1 MKAVYNTKE
10 DNDVLFT
17 EATDML
23 TQKELALLYAKSI
36 RDLKLE
42 IRSLEEER
50 VKCFNLYRR
59 RWIDTRI
66 ANIQEIVNIKY
77 AV

>member
-1 MKAVYNTKE
+1 
-10 DNDVLFT
+10 
-17 EATDML
+17 ML
-23 TQKELALLYAKSI
+23 TERELALLLAKSI

-42 IRSLEEER
+42 LKALGIER
-50 VKCFNLYRR
+50 QTCFNLYRR

-66 ANIQEIVNIKY
+66 ANIQEIVKQRE

>member
-1 MKAVYNTKE
+1 
-10 DNDVLFT
+10 
-17 EATDML
+17 ML
-23 TQKELALLYAKSI
+23 TERELALLNAKSI

-42 IRSLEEER
+42 VKSLEEER

-66 ANIQEIVNIKY
+66 AIVQEIVNQKN
-77 AV
+77 AL

>member
-1 MKAVYNTKE
+1 
-10 DNDVLFT
+10 
-17 EATDML
+17 ML
-23 TQKELALLYAKSI
+23 TEKELALLLAKSI

-42 IRSLEEER
+42 VKALEIER
-50 VKCFNLYRR
+50 LKCFNLYRR

-66 ANIQEIVNIKY
+66 AKIQEIVNQKE

>member
-1 MKAVYNTKE
+1 
-10 DNDVLFT
+10 
-17 EATDML
+17 ML
-23 TQKELALLYAKSI
+23 TEKELALLYAKSI

-42 IRSLEEER
+42 IKSLEEER
-50 VKCFNLYRR
+50 VRCSNLYRR

-66 ANIQEIVNIKY
+66 ANIQEIVNTKN

>member
-1 MKAVYNTKE
+1 MFSSQK
-10 DNDVLFT
+10 
-17 EATDML
+17 ATDML
-23 TQKELALLYAKSI
+23 TERELALLYAKSI
-36 RDLKLE
+36 RDLRLE
-42 IRSLEEER
+42 IKSLEEER

-66 ANIQEIVNIKY
+66 ANIQEIVNTKN

>member
-1 MKAVYNTKE
+1 
-10 DNDVLFT
+10 
-17 EATDML
+17 ML
-23 TQKELALLYAKSI
+23 TEKELALLLAKSI

-42 IRSLEEER
+42 IQALETER
-50 VKCFNLYRR
+50 LSCFNLYRR

-66 ANIQEIVNIKY
+66 ANIQEIVNQKE

>member
-1 MKAVYNTKE
+1 
-10 DNDVLFT
+10 
-17 EATDML
+17 ML
-23 TQKELALLYAKSI
+23 TERELALLNAKSI

-42 IRSLEEER
+42 IKSLEDER

-66 ANIQEIVNIKY
+66 ANIQEIVKQKD

>member
-1 MKAVYNTKE
+1 
-10 DNDVLFT
+10 
-17 EATDML
+17 ML
-23 TQKELALLYAKSI
+23 TEKELALLFAKSI

-42 IRSLEEER
+42 IKALETER
-50 VKCFNLYRR
+50 LKCFNLYRR

-66 ANIQEIVNIKY
+66 ANIQEIVNQKE

>member
-1 MKAVYNTKE
+1 
-10 DNDVLFT
+10 
-17 EATDML
+17 ML
-23 TQKELALLYAKSI
+23 TERELALLLAKSI

-42 IRSLEEER
+42 IKALETER
-50 VKCFNLYRR
+50 LKCFNLYRR

-66 ANIQEIVNIKY
+66 ANIQEIVNQKE

>member
-1 MKAVYNTKE
+1 
-10 DNDVLFT
+10 
-17 EATDML
+17 ML
-23 TQKELALLYAKSI
+23 TEKELALLLAKSI

-42 IRSLEEER
+42 IKALETER
-50 VKCFNLYRR
+50 LACFNLYRR

-66 ANIQEIVNIKY
+66 ANIQEIVKQKE

>member
-1 MKAVYNTKE
+1 
-10 DNDVLFT
+10 
-17 EATDML
+17 ML
-23 TQKELALLYAKSI
+23 TEKELALLLAKSI

-42 IRSLEEER
+42 IQALETER
-50 VKCFNLYRR
+50 QSCFNLYRR

-66 ANIQEIVNIKY
+66 ANIQEIVNQKN

>member
-1 MKAVYNTKE
+1 MYNIQE

-23 TQKELALLYAKSI
+23 TEKELALLYAKSI

-42 IRSLEEER
+42 IKSLEEER

-66 ANIQEIVNIKY
+66 ATIQEIVNRKY
-77 AV
+77 AA